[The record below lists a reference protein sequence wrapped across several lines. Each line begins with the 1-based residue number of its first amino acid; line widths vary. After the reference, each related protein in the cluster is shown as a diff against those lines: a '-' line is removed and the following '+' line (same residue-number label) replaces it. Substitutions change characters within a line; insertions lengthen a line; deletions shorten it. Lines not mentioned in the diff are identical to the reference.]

1 MATKV
6 IIVAGLPGSG
16 KSYFAER
23 LARRIGAV
31 YLSSDRIRKKLLSKR
46 TYSDGEK
53 LAVYDAMR
61 EQMEEALSMHQDV
74 VADATFFTREIRERF
89 VRGLPPPLQQYMIE
103 VVAAESL
110 TRARLQRPRADSEAD
125 YSIYQAIRLRWEP
138 IDRPHLVLHS
148 TDANI
153 DDLLQ
158 TACLY
163 LSQNE
168 SAPYDAGT
176 DQ

>member
-23 LARRIGAV
+23 LAGRIGAV
-31 YLSSDRIRKKLLSKR
+31 YLSSDRIRKEMLPKR
-46 TYSDGEK
+46 TYSDLEK

-61 EQMEEALSMHQDV
+61 ERMEKALSQEEDV
-74 VADATFFTREIRERF
+74 VADGTFFTREIRKRF
-89 VRGLPPPLQQYMIE
+89 VSSLPPTIEQYMIE

-110 TRARLQRPRADSEAD
+110 IWTRLQRPRADSEAD
-125 YSIYQAIRLRWEP
+125 FSIYQAILSQWEP

-163 LSQNE
+163 LSCNE